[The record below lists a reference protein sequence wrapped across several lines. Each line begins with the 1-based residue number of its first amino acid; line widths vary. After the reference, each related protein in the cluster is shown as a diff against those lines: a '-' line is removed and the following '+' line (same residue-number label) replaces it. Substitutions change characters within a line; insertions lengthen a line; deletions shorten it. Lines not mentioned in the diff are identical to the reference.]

1 MAGWHY
7 TYVLDNEHLLMKMR
21 QNADT
26 FIDYTINDYENFRK
40 RGVAK
45 NAYTIDIG
53 LF

>member
-7 TYVLDNEHLLMKMR
+7 TYVLDDEHLLMKMR

-26 FIDYTINDYENFRK
+26 FIDYTITDYENFRK